1 MKKFLR
7 PRTVLAA
14 VLFALLAFL
23 LGAVLWNRGHARY
36 EALPEADRFMLD
48 EWNTYHQGTADQD
61 LWEGFQ
67 LQERSILALN
77 GSSGVGYLIQPSQPV
92 RNPLAAKL
100 AMPDGFAA
108 EVYRISPLAPQ
119 LLSLRAEGNFNT
131 IGKTYTCFG
140 SEVYFVQYDPE
151 AAMSKPYT
159 ASHFITFLSHEA
171 FHYYMQDGWP
181 AGSTYSM
188 EGLSADGREL
198 LYQEYEVLAD
208 LQNALLAGRTDR
220 SALLAYTQQYLDIVA
235 QRIQRDPAF
244 LEQELARETVEGT
257 ATYVGIRASQ
267 LTGYD
272 FGVMYFDNVKDVPF
286 SDLRNTVESGR
297 LDAQVLANRIPY
309 ETGALLCLLLERLE
323 VPDWQAELNRQTPEQ
338 PVTLYDVL
346 RAACQPDAL

>member
-100 AMPDGFAA
+100 AMPD
-108 EVYRISPLAPQ
+108 
-119 LLSLRAEGNFNT
+119 
-131 IGKTYTCFG
+131 
-140 SEVYFVQYDPE
+140 
-151 AAMSKPYT
+151 
-159 ASHFITFLSHEA
+159 
-171 FHYYMQDGWP
+171 YMQDGWP

-309 ETGALLCLLLERLE
+309 ETGALLCLLLDRLE

>member
-1 MKKFLR
+1 
-7 PRTVLAA
+7 
-14 VLFALLAFL
+14 
-23 LGAVLWNRGHARY
+23 
-36 EALPEADRFMLD
+36 
-48 EWNTYHQGTADQD
+48 
-61 LWEGFQ
+61 
-67 LQERSILALN
+67 
-77 GSSGVGYLIQPSQPV
+77 
-92 RNPLAAKL
+92 
-100 AMPDGFAA
+100 
-108 EVYRISPLAPQ
+108 
-119 LLSLRAEGNFNT
+119 
-131 IGKTYTCFG
+131 
-140 SEVYFVQYDPE
+140 
-151 AAMSKPYT
+151 MSKPYT

-188 EGLSADGREL
+188 EELSADGREL

-244 LEQELARETVEGT
+244 LEQELARET
-257 ATYVGIRASQ
+257 TYVGIRASQ

-309 ETGALLCLLLERLE
+309 ETGALLCLLLDRLE